1 MKNNWNLDP
10 RLAEKYFLADYF
22 NKTSEIISK
31 FKSDQIVTMQW
42 FQRKN
47 NSVLAGIE
55 YVLQMI
61 KVACPN
67 FQDLKIQALSDGSI
81 INEMEPVLKIS
92 GKYTDFAFLEGLI
105 DGALS
110 RATSIATNSKKV
122 VDAANGKTILNMN
135 DRADLYSN
143 QAFDGYASYVGGIRN
158 FVTPSAL
165 EFIDDES
172 VLKPQGTMPHALIA
186 SFDGDIIKAAEAF
199 QKTFPQNNLVILI
212 DYNNDCVVDAAKCAK
227 HFGQTLKSVRID
239 TSFALIDKS
248 LVDLG
253 DKKELHGVNP
263 TLIKAVRK
271 ALDENGGS
279 HVKIIA
285 SSGFNQEKI
294 AWFEKENTPVDIYGV
309 GEAIVSEKISFT
321 GDIVLID
328 NKPQAKVGRK
338 NIESDRLRD
347 VKVK

>member
-1 MKNNWNLDP
+1 
-10 RLAEKYFLADYF
+10 
-22 NKTSEIISK
+22 
-31 FKSDQIVTMQW
+31 
-42 FQRKN
+42 
-47 NSVLAGIE
+47 
-55 YVLQMI
+55 MI

-122 VDAANGKTILNMN
+122 VDAANGKIILNMN

-294 AWFEKENTPVDIYGV
+294 A
-309 GEAIVSEKISFT
+309 
-321 GDIVLID
+321 
-328 NKPQAKVGRK
+328 
-338 NIESDRLRD
+338 
-347 VKVK
+347 